1 MRYLVAAVVRR
12 QLLER
17 RRYLADTDGLL
28 VAGYV
33 VFLLILFGAGTLAG
47 NAGVETTTPSAI
59 AIGYVLTTL
68 ATLAYAT
75 LAQGVSNE
83 SSTGTLEQLAMSPFG
98 LVRVLGVQAAVS
110 TVFQLVEM
118 SLLLLLAVATTG
130 QGLLVRPLALPVV
143 LLTLLGVQGIGFAM
157 AGLALVVK
165 RVAGFSG
172 LLPLAFVGLAFAP
185 LDSAPALKALPL
197 GHGAQMVRGLLVYDR
212 TPSVGDL
219 ALLTAVSVAWLGVGV
234 LAFRRLERVARD
246 RALLG
251 QY

>member
-1 MRYLVAAVVRR
+1 MRHLVVAVARR

-17 RRYLADTDGLL
+17 RRYLPDTVALL
-28 VAGYV
+28 VASYV
-33 VFLLILFGAGTLAG
+33 VFLLILFGARSLAG
-47 NAGVETTTPSAI
+47 AGGVTGGTPSAI
-59 AIGYVLTTL
+59 AIGFVLTTL

-98 LVRVLGVQAAVS
+98 LVRVLSVQAAVS
-110 TVFQLVEM
+110 TVFQIVEM
-118 SLLLLLAVATTG
+118 TVLLALAVATTG
-130 QGLLVRPLALPVV
+130 TGLQVRPLALPLV
-143 LLTLLGVQGIGFAM
+143 LVTLLGVQGIGFAM

-165 RVAGFSG
+165 RVQGLSG

-185 LDSAPALKALPL
+185 LESAPALKALPL
-197 GHGAQMVRGLLVYDR
+197 GLGSQLVRGLLVDG
-212 TPSVGDL
+212 TSPSGTDVGILVL
-219 ALLTAVSVAWLGVGV
+219 ASLAWLGAGV
-234 LAFRRLERVARD
+234 AAFRALERVARD